1 MSISEHMVMNH
12 FTTVLL
18 VILCGI
24 KLHSQKKARDVEMR
38 YFWVTLLS
46 CFLLAIQDAME
57 TYAATDPDLRFWRI
71 AAREGCTA
79 ILGCDAHQPRW
90 VTDPGSEAK
99 AVKMAEDLGL
109 PLLREVSLRPL
120 TG

>member
-1 MSISEHMVMNH
+1 MSIWEHMVMNH

-57 TYAATDPDLRFWRI
+57 TYAATDPDLRFWRVLFSVI
-71 AAREGCTA
+71 GYILWKKRKERLEREAEEARLFLME
-79 ILGCDAHQPRW
+79 Q
-90 VTDPGSEAK
+90 
-99 AVKMAEDLGL
+99 GL
-109 PLLREVSLRPL
+109 
-120 TG
+120 